1 MAPRDSVECSTLK
14 TGCGRV
20 HWLGGGREGECTPW
34 SVLFIL
40 GSVLGVQS
48 ERTART
54 WALELPSD
62 LLLIADILLAFPVGL
77 KAVRG
82 NSDRFLP
89 ATLTNDLCQLLAWTL
104 MSIARSLSNEIRTK
118 GAFMTTPL
126 YE

>member
-1 MAPRDSVECSTLK
+1 MHSLVCFVYF
-14 TGCGRV
+14 GIC
-20 HWLGGGREGECTPW
+20 W
-34 SVLFIL
+34 
-40 GSVLGVQS
+40 GSQS

-104 MSIARSLSNEIRTK
+104 MSISRSLSNEIRTK